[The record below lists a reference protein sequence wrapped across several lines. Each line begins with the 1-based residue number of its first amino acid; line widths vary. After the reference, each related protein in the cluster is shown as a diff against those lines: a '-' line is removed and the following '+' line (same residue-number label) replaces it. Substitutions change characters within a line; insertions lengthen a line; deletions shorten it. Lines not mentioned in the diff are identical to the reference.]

1 MIRSLQTAVQQ
12 FIALQKIAIIEVGPT
27 ALALPTTF
35 TYDLD
40 LQSPVNYGHA
50 WPTHMQNFKVN
61 SQWVWKIEWKQRDG
75 QTDGG
80 ECSSHANAVGKSD

>member
-50 WPTHMQNFKVN
+50 
-61 SQWVWKIEWKQRDG
+61 
-75 QTDGG
+75 
-80 ECSSHANAVGKSD
+80 